1 MQTVEVPASATT
13 VFDLVHDYK
22 RRLEWD
28 TMLSQAML
36 LGGATLANVGVRSL
50 CVGTWRSGFVAMET
64 EYVTFARGRVA
75 AVKLTNRPSLFERF
89 AATIKHQAL
98 TETRS
103 RITYIYSFSTRPRI
117 LAPMLDPIVDLIMA
131 RAIRGRLLALQLFF
145 AESGHKMP
153 AEMERM

>member
-1 MQTVEVPASATT
+1 
-13 VFDLVHDYK
+13 
-22 RRLEWD
+22 
-28 TMLSQAML
+28 
-36 LGGATLANVGVRSL
+36 
-50 CVGTWRSGFVAMET
+50 MET

-117 LAPMLDPIVDLIMA
+117 LAPILDPVVDRIMA
-131 RAIRGRLLALQLFF
+131 QAIRGRLLALQLFF
-145 AESGHKMP
+145 AESRCKMP
-153 AEMERM
+153 GEMERM